1 MQLLPLKTFLILS
14 SLRSTLFLASSTGK
28 EVVLSLLLAPLV
40 VAGSRSLLCRC
51 GTTARRV
58 LSAAVVVLSKG
69 NCFWASVLIHLW
81 FSLHVV
87 TGSGS

>member
-28 EVVLSLLLAPLV
+28 EVVLSLLLVA
-40 VAGSRSLLCRC
+40 AGSRSLLCRC